1 MLEGQST
8 GLPRS
13 AVPIAAAAIIIMAL
27 LGGYF
32 GWRRSLPT
40 GDPESLPLQ
49 IGSNARVTNAKALTD
64 PLFDEEQIR
73 KIAREEV
80 QSALAPRAAPKRA
93 EAVEA
98 QVNTLAPPVAPAPP
112 VSVAPSAPPSPLPVA
127 PLSPDLR

>member
-13 AVPIAAAAIIIMAL
+13 AVSIAAAAIVIMAL

-49 IGSNARVTNAKALTD
+49 VGSNARVTNAKALTD
-64 PLFDEEQIR
+64 PLFDEDQIR

-80 QSALAPRAAPKRA
+80 QAALAPRAATKK
-93 EAVEA
+93 VE
-98 QVNTLAPPVAPAPP
+98 QTETPVNTLAPPVAPPP
-112 VSVAPSAPPSPLPVA
+112 PISVAPTAPPSPLPVA